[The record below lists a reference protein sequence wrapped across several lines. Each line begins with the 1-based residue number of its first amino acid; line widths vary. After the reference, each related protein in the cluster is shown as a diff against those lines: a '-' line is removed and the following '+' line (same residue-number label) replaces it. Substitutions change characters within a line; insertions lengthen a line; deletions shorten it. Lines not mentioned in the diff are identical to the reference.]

1 METITVKAKAI
12 KETFAN
18 GDYRIF
24 SWMPLQTYENI
35 QLSPYMCFSTKGET
49 PYITEGKDYELE
61 LELIKHDAKWG
72 DSFRIIDVPSMRL
85 ENLSKLTREQ
95 QFEMLMDITSSERLA
110 NNILDAYPN
119 FFEIILT
126 KGKQEIDLKKIYG
139 VGEKYLSAYE
149 REINTKYKYL
159 NLINKLKNYKVDVS
173 DCKTLYNL
181 YDNEYEIEKKI
192 KENPYRVLTEVL
204 DHSFNKSDKL
214 ILDLRPELHDSEIR
228 CEAIMNDVLKR
239 NEIGDREYFDGG
251 STRLNGNILWAI
263 MVEEYDAP
271 SEWSKTIKEL
281 ARNSDQIYYDEES
294 KDLARI
300 NTYLGE
306 CLIADF
312 VKEKISNPIIWDFDC
327 EQFKEIKEG
336 TLTEEQLNVPKMVC
350 KNNLVILNA
359 SAGCGKTSSMLAFIQ
374 MLEHYN
380 KTYKCVTATGKAAK
394 RLSESINGRPAST
407 IHRACLGGKTINT
420 DVLIVDEHSFLSVDL
435 MVMLINAIDNPN
447 MKILLIGDVE
457 QIPNLSLGKPIR
469 DMIESGL
476 VPVCSLTKCF
486 RFGIGGIST
495 VSTLARQGQMYIDE
509 NEFDGNPVFV
519 GKNKDYEFIPFNNT
533 MEQITDCYENL
544 MNKYNLKPKDIC
556 VISPYNIN
564 TFGAININNAIQEIV
579 NPPKPNENTIINEFV
594 KNNRT
599 YKTTFREGDIVMN
612 TVNNYSMIPL
622 ESWEEI
628 QKDTTLTTEDLSKVE
643 CMNGEIGKILEIKDN
658 IMKIQFDENII
669 IFNKMDAKNLLL
681 AYASNPYKMQGSQ
694 CKWIINLTISEHQ
707 KSLNRQLLYTSLTR
721 AKDGLIEIGELNIIK
736 QAINTL
742 GDIHRNTWLKEL
754 LEKED

>member
-1 METITVKAKAI
+1 MSIRVKAKII
-12 KETFAN
+12 KEIFAR
-18 GDYRIF
+18 DEFRIF
-24 SWMPLQTYENI
+24 ACVPMKVYEDLKITKYNNFTIQGQLSFLNVDKEYEFVLEEMVSKYPCTYSVIEVPSI
-35 QLSPYMCFSTKGET
+35 QLEDLTDESEFEILKEITTESQAK
-49 PYITEGKDYELE
+49 YI
-61 LELIKHDAKWG
+61 H
-72 DSFRIIDVPSMRL
+72 
-85 ENLSKLTREQ
+85 
-95 QFEMLMDITSSERLA
+95 
-110 NNILDAYPN
+110 DAYPN
-119 FFEIILT
+119 FIRLILDGKEDEINLNNIHN
-126 KGKQEIDLKKIYG
+126 
-139 VGEKYLSAYE
+139 VGEYRFNAYK
-149 REINTKYKYL
+149 REINTKYKYYQTVQR
-159 NLINKLKNYKVDVS
+159 LKDYKIDIIEA
-173 DCKTLYNL
+173 KTLFSVFNKQ
-181 YDNEYEIEKKI
+181 DEIQKAI
-192 KENPYRVLTEVL
+192 KENPYYVLTEVL
-204 DHSFNKSDKL
+204 DRSFNKSDKL

-228 CEAIMNDVLKR
+228 CEAIMMDVLKR

-263 MVEEYDAP
+263 MVEAYDAP
-271 SEWSKTIKEL
+271 SEWAKTIKEL
-281 ARNSDQIYYDEES
+281 ARNSEQIYYDEES
-294 KDLARI
+294 KDLARM

-306 CLIADF
+306 CLIANF
-312 VKEKISNPIIWDFDC
+312 VKEKIKNPIIWDFDC

-394 RLSESINGRPAST
+394 RLSESINGRPTST
-407 IHRACLGGKTINT
+407 IHRACLGGKTIST

-435 MVMLINAIDNPN
+435 MVMLINAIDNSN

-495 VSTLARQGQMYIDE
+495 VSTLARQGQMYISE

-519 GKNKDYEFIPFNNT
+519 GKNKDYEFIPFNDT

-556 VISPYNIN
+556 IISPYNIN

-579 NPPKPNENTIINEFV
+579 NPPKPNESIIINEFT

-599 YKTTFREGDIVMN
+599 YKTIFREGDMVMN
-612 TVNNYSMIPL
+612 TVNNYSMTPL

-628 QKDTTLTTEDLSKVE
+628 QNDPSLTTEDLPKVE

-694 CKWIINLTISEHQ
+694 CKWVINLTISEHQ
-707 KSLNRQLLYTSLTR
+707 KSLNRQLLYTALTR

-754 LEKED
+754 LKNEE

>member
-1 METITVKAKAI
+1 METLKVKARAI
-12 KETFAN
+12 KETYAN

-24 SWMPLQTYENI
+24 SWSPLQVYEDI
-35 QLSPYMCFSTKGET
+35 QLSPYMTFSTKGNT
-49 PYITEGKDYELE
+49 PFINEGKEYTIEI
-61 LELIKHDAKWG
+61 ELIKHDSKYG
-72 DSFRIIDVPSMRL
+72 DCFKIVDVPSMRL
-85 ENLSKLTREQ
+85 ENLSELTREQ
-95 QFEMLMDITSSERLA
+95 QFEMLMDITSSKKIA

-126 KGKQEIDLKKIYG
+126 KGKQEIDLSKIYG
-139 VGEKYLSAYE
+139 VGEKYLNAYD

-159 NLINKLKNYKVDVS
+159 GLISKLKDYKVDVS

-181 YDNEYEIEKKI
+181 YDNEYNIEKEINK
-192 KENPYRVLTEVL
+192 NPYYILTEVL
-204 DHSFNKSDKL
+204 ERSFNKSDKL
-214 ILDLRPELHDSEIR
+214 ILELKPELHDSEIR
-228 CEAIMNDVLKR
+228 CEAIMMDILKR
-239 NEIGDREYFDGG
+239 NEQDG
-251 STRLNGNILWAI
+251 SSRLNGNTLWTV
-263 MVEEYDAP
+263 MLEDYDAP
-271 SEWSKTIKEL
+271 KEWSKTIKEL

-294 KDLARI
+294 KDLARM

-312 VKEKISNPIIWDFDC
+312 VKEKLNNPIIWDF
-327 EQFKEIKEG
+327 EWEKFKEIKDG
-336 TLTEEQLNVPKMVC
+336 TLTEEQSNVLKTVC
-350 KNNLVILNA
+350 ENNLVILNA

-374 MLEHYN
+374 MLEHYK

-394 RLSESINGRPAST
+394 RLSESINGRPTST
-407 IHRACLGGKTINT
+407 IHRACLGEKTINT

-469 DMIESGL
+469 DMIESGI

-509 NEFDGNPVFV
+509 NEFDNKPVFI
-519 GKNKDYEFIPFNNT
+519 GKNKDYEFIPFDNT
-533 MEQITDCYENL
+533 MEQITNCYSKL
-544 MNKYNLKPKDIC
+544 LNKYNLKPKDIC
-556 VISPYNIN
+556 IITPYNVR
-564 TFGAININNAIQEIV
+564 TFGTININNAIQEIV
-579 NPPKPNENTIINEFV
+579 NPPKPNENTIINEFI
-594 KNNRT
+594 KNNVT
-599 YKTTFREGDIVMN
+599 YKTIFREGDIVMN
-612 TVNNYSMIPL
+612 TVNNYSMTPL

-628 QKDTTLTTEDLSKVE
+628 QKDPQLQADDLPKVE

-707 KSLNRQLLYTSLTR
+707 KSLNRQLLYTALTR

-742 GDIHRNTWLKEL
+742 GDIHRDTWLKDL
-754 LEKED
+754 LKKEER

>member
-1 METITVKAKAI
+1 METIKVKAKAI

-24 SWMPLQTYENI
+24 SWSPLQVYEDI
-35 QLSPYMCFSTKGET
+35 QLSPYMTFSTKGET
-49 PYITEGKDYELE
+49 PYITEGKEYELE

-72 DSFRIIDVPSMRL
+72 DSFKIVDVPSMRL
-85 ENLSKLTREQ
+85 ENLSELTREQ
-95 QFEMLMDITSSERLA
+95 QFEMLMDITSSERIA

-126 KGKQEIDLKKIYG
+126 KGKQDIDLKKIHG
-139 VGEKYLSAYE
+139 VGEKYLNAYD
-149 REINTKYKYL
+149 REINLKYKYL
-159 NLINKLKNYKVDVS
+159 GLISKLKDYKVDVS

-181 YDNEYEIEKKI
+181 YDNEYEIERKI
-192 KENPYRVLTEVL
+192 NENPYRVLTEVL
-204 DHSFNKSDKL
+204 DRLFNKSDKL
-214 ILDLRPELHDSEIR
+214 ILGLKPELHDSEIR
-228 CEAIMNDVLKR
+228 CEAIMMDVLKR
-239 NEIGDREYFDGG
+239 NEQDG
-251 STRLNGNILWAI
+251 SSRLNGNILWNVMI
-263 MVEEYDAP
+263 EDYDAP
-271 SEWSKTIKEL
+271 EKWSKTIKEL
-281 ARNSDQIYYDEES
+281 ARNSEQIYYDEES
-294 KDLARI
+294 KDLARM

-312 VKEKISNPIIWDFDC
+312 VKEKISNPIIWDF
-327 EQFKEIKEG
+327 EWEKFKEIKEG
-336 TLTEEQLNVPKMVC
+336 ILTEEQSNVLKYLC
-350 KNNLVILNA
+350 ENNIVILNA
-359 SAGCGKTSSMLAFIQ
+359 PAGCGKSSSMLAVIH
-374 MLEHYN
+374 MLEHYK

-407 IHRACLGGKTINT
+407 IHRACLGDKTIST
-420 DVLIVDEHSFLSVDL
+420 DVLIVDEHSFLSIDL
-435 MVMLINAIDNPN
+435 MVMLIHAIDNPN
-447 MKILLIGDVE
+447 MKILLIGDIE

-469 DMIESGL
+469 DMIESGI

-509 NEFDGNPVFV
+509 NEFDDKPVFI
-519 GKNKDYEFIPFNNT
+519 GRNKDYEFIPFDDT
-533 MEQITDCYENL
+533 MEQITNCYSKL
-544 MNKYNLKPKDIC
+544 LNKYNLKPKDIC
-556 VISPYNIN
+556 VITPYNVR

-579 NPPKPNENTIINEFV
+579 NPPKPNENTIINEFI
-594 KNNRT
+594 KNNVT

-612 TVNNYSMIPL
+612 TVNNYSMTPL

-628 QKDTTLTTEDLSKVE
+628 QQDPQLQADDLPKVE

-694 CKWIINLTISEHQ
+694 CKWVINLTISEHQ
-707 KSLNRQLLYTSLTR
+707 KSLNRQLLYTALTR
-721 AKDGLIEIGELNIIK
+721 AKDGLVEIGELNIIK

-742 GDIHRNTWLKEL
+742 GDIHRNTWLKDL
-754 LEKED
+754 LLDNSN